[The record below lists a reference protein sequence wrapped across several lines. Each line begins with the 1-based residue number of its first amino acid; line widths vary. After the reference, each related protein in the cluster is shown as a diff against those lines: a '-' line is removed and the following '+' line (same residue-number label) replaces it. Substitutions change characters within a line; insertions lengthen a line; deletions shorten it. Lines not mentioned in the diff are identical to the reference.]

1 MKAMPKSRRL
11 VRELKSVLGLTKV
24 TAEKFAPNSH
34 SCRGGLDFF
43 QFAAQKEGRKQKWG
57 CAVANDNR
65 DPINSTQHV
74 LRSHYERVVEAGAWG
89 IVLVVETD
97 LELGPNLDHQAQM
110 RVENLIAACQAR
122 VKKGVDGV
130 QRIRLVKASR

>member
-1 MKAMPKSRRL
+1 M
-11 VRELKSVLGLTKV
+11 
-24 TAEKFAPNSH
+24 
-34 SCRGGLDFF
+34 
-43 QFAAQKEGRKQKWG
+43 
-57 CAVANDNR
+57 ANDNR

-74 LRSHYERVVEAGAWG
+74 VRSHYERVVEAGAWG